1 MAERKIK
8 VNGVEVVEGKTLASK
23 TEAEA
28 LLEAYKKSNPEKY
41 EIKKAAGEF
50 DKLLASFGPEEDE
63 AAKEAEKEAK
73 KAAKEAEKAKT
84 RGDK

>member
-1 MAERKIK
+1 MNKIEIRKGEEA
-8 VNGVEVVEGKTLASK
+8 VNLGPTTRA
-23 TEAEA
+23 EAEA
-28 LLEAYKKSNPEKY
+28 LLAAYKIKNPEKY